1 MKILVIG
8 GGGRCHAICEKLK
21 KSPKNPTVF
30 CAPGNAGMVDVATL
44 VPIADNDLPA
54 LLEFAKTEGIDM
66 TVVGPEVPLSMGIV
80 DLFEEAGLAV
90 FGPRKNAAKIEW
102 SKEFAKDLMAKYD
115 IPTAE
120 YAVFDKYEPLAEYIE
135 KVGAPIVLKFDGLA
149 YGKGVVVC
157 ETVEHAVETANRMLG
172 ERVFGAGKVVC
183 EECLTGPEFSFMC
196 LVNDEICLPLDIA
209 QDHKRELDGDKGEN
223 TGGMGAYSGVPFI
236 TKEDIDYTFENV
248 MLKTVSALK
257 AEGVPF
263 KGVLYGGLMKTP
275 KGIKVI
281 EFNARFGDPET
292 EVVLPRLETD
302 LVEVLENLLD
312 KKETKL
318 KFTDEVTVG
327 VVLASTN
334 YPREYQKGFEISGL
348 ENVNI
353 PVYHM
358 GTKSEDGVI
367 KTNGGRVLF
376 AVAKGV
382 DFKSAQKACYEEIA
396 KIKCDNLFYRKD
408 IAYQVIAFQN
418 ENQ

>member
-21 KSPKNPTVF
+21 NSPKNPQIY
-30 CAPGNAGMVDVATL
+30 CAPGNAGMANIATL
-44 VPIADNDLPA
+44 VPIGDSEIEKLLQFA
-54 LLEFAKTEGIDM
+54 LDEKIDM
-66 TVVGPEVPLSMGIV
+66 TVVGPEIPLSMGIV
-80 DLFEEAGLAV
+80 DLFESHNLAV

-120 YAVFDKYEPLAEYIE
+120 YAVFEDYEPLAQYIE
-135 KVGAPIVLKFDGLA
+135 KVGVPIVLKFDGLA

-157 ETVEHAVETANRMLG
+157 DTIELARESAVKMLKD
-172 ERVFGAGKVVC
+172 RVFGAGKVVC
-183 EECLTGPEFSFMC
+183 EECLIGPEFSFMC
-196 LVNDEICLPLDIA
+196 LVNDEIVLPLDIA

-236 TKEDIDYTFENV
+236 TKEDVDYTFSEIMV
-248 MLKTVSALK
+248 KTVQALK
-257 AEGVPF
+257 AEGAPF

-292 EVVLPRLETD
+292 EVVLPRMKSD
-302 LVEVLENLLD
+302 LVEVLENLLEG
-312 KKETKL
+312 KKSEL
-318 KFTDEVTVG
+318 EFYEEVTVG
-327 VVLASTN
+327 VVLASKN
-334 YPREYQKGFEISGL
+334 YPRNYEKGFEISGL
-348 ENVNI
+348 ENVEI

-358 GTKSEDGVI
+358 GTKLEDGVL

-376 AVAKGV
+376 AVAKGKT
-382 DFKSAQKACYEEIA
+382 FKEAQQNCYKEIA
-396 KIKCDNLFYRKD
+396 KIQCENLFCRKD
-408 IAYQVIAFQN
+408 IAWQVINFQN
-418 ENQ
+418 ENL